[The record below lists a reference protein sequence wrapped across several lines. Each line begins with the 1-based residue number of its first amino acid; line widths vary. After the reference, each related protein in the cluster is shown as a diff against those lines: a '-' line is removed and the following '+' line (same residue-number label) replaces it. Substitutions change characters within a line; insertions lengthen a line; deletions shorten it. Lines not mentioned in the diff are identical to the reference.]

1 MKDARWDVHSEDG
14 DATSRKATFGLFY
27 FVCVSFPPPHPLNV
41 SAVFCGW
48 IWREGGGRKQ
58 EKLRGKKKKKN
69 QSVDKVVQHSA

>member
-1 MKDARWDVHSEDG
+1 MLLQGKLLLG
-14 DATSRKATFGLFY
+14 CFILC
-27 FVCVSFPPPHPLNV
+27 VCHFPPPPHPLNV

-58 EKLRGKKKKKN
+58 EKLRGKKKKIN